1 MTPRAA
7 GAGAGAAGRGWGLA
21 GFPRWGKGGGHALKA
36 GGRESVVHGGGDG
49 GGAGSWGRGWH
60 GRVGSGPMVW
70 VQGEA
75 CGARAVPSAGE
86 GGGVR
91 GERGRGQWEGGL
103 GAGAGTMGGE
113 RGPRPG
119 R

>member
-1 MTPRAA
+1 VTLRAA

-21 GFPRWGKGGGHALKA
+21 GFPRLGEGGHS
-36 GGRESVVHGGGDG
+36 GRPGAESRWCTEVETAA
-49 GGAGSWGRGWH
+49 GAGSWGRGWYERA
-60 GRVGSGPMVW
+60 GRGPAVR

-75 CGARAVPSAGE
+75 CGARAVRSTGE

-113 RGPRPG
+113 LGQRPG

>member
-1 MTPRAA
+1 MI
-7 GAGAGAAGRGWGLA
+7 
-21 GFPRWGKGGGHALKA
+21 
-36 GGRESVVHGGGDG
+36 
-49 GGAGSWGRGWH
+49 
-60 GRVGSGPMVW
+60 W

-75 CGARAVPSAGE
+75 CGARAVRSAGE
-86 GGGVR
+86 GGGVQ